1 MDDDRMKKYL
11 ELRLKNHCGHRE
23 ASRLAGYAHNA
34 SGNAV
39 KSYKFILNSKPRPRS
54 NDPKPEEVMEFLLMK
69 LKILNDKMDDLKSE
83 MSDVKLKMRALQ
95 IAKDI

>member
-34 SGNAV
+34 SGVAV
-39 KSYKFILNSKPRPRS
+39 KSYKFIVNSKPRPRS
-54 NDPKPEEVMEFLLMK
+54 NDPKPEEIMEFLLAK
-69 LKILNDKMDDLKSE
+69 LKILNDKMEDLKGE
-83 MSDVKLKMRALQ
+83 IADVKLKMRALHL
-95 IAKDI
+95 AKDI